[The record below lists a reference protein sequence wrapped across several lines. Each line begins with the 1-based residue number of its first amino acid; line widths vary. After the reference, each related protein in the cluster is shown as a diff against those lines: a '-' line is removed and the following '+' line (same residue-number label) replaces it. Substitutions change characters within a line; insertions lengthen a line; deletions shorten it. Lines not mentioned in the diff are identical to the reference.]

1 MKRQLVRAPPSQDQ
15 SEVRQASLVALYGR
29 KPAVLGDFLTLC
41 QDRIGAAMQRHGIS
55 GKFCPYS
62 LPQMHATVV
71 GLERRSQDGLE
82 NRNLH
87 AFRGLSRV
95 MHLPAFFE
103 FILACNH
110 LPFHVQIGGFQDR
123 EYRFQSRGGRPY
135 HRSFSLEGRTAVVI
149 GWPVRTAG
157 CATARSS
164 GETAARHGE
173 VQDYPNNL
181 EDLRRSAQRFN
192 VLHRWHRQSAD
203 VDNDLYI
210 RLGLFESEPPD
221 RQRGLI
227 EDEIRRGLSTSLPL
241 ILELTVADLAVVSY
255 PADDQTLPETRSE
268 AFPLTDPRLRD
279 EHFIAGLYG

>member
-1 MKRQLVRAPPSQDQ
+1 M
-15 SEVRQASLVALYGR
+15 RQASLVAFYGR
-29 KPAVLGDFLTLC
+29 KPAILEDFLRLC
-41 QDRIGAAMQRHGIS
+41 QDRIGAAMQRHRIG

-62 LPQMHATVV
+62 VPQMHATVV

-95 MHLPAFFE
+95 MHLPELLE

-123 EYRFQSRGGRPY
+123 EYPFQSRGGRPY
-135 HRSFSLEGRTAVVI
+135 RRSFSLDGRTAVVI

-164 GETAARHGE
+164 GETTARHGE
-173 VQDYPNNL
+173 GQDYPTNL
-181 EDLRRSAQRFN
+181 EDLRRSTQRFN
-192 VLHRWHRQSAD
+192 VLHRLHRQCAD
-203 VDNDLYI
+203 VDNDLYV
-210 RLGLFESEPPD
+210 RLGLFESELPD
-221 RQRGLI
+221 PQRELI
-227 EDEIRRGLSTSLPL
+227 ERELRAALSASLPL
-241 ILELTVADLAVVSY
+241 IVELTVANLAVISY
-255 PADDQTLPETRSE
+255 PADDQTLPEARSE

-279 EHFIAGLYG
+279 EHFIAGLYS